1 MTVQEFYDYCKKRGY
16 IDYQMI
22 TYDFD
27 GYGEEVL
34 FKPYNES
41 YTPSVE
47 VCGTKLLI
55 GGNWYE

>member
-1 MTVQEFYDYCKKRGY
+1 MTVHKFYDYCKEHGY
-16 IDYQMI
+16 LDYQMI

-27 GYGEEVL
+27 CYGEEVL

-55 GGNWYE
+55 GGKLI